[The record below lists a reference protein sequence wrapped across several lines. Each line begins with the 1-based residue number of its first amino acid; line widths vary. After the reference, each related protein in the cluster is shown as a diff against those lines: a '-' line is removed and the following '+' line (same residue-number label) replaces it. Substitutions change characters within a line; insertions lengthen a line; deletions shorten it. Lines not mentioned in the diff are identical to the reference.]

1 MKRILGW
8 LLTAAVV
15 TGVPGVALAQYS
27 LPHFVTIPLASQ
39 HHNAT
44 FPNGKDSLS
53 FWLETGAKQTASA
66 NYDSTVAV
74 DTLTAIQMSDNY
86 GMLRFPNGLL
96 VNTDSTFIGRLTL
109 RADWVAGRILA
120 ATTDTIVVFTD
131 VSPDGVTWLSADVSR
146 GKTPLVGTGIS
157 SNNEANNV
165 VTRQLWSTE
174 NPVSF
179 AGVVSTAT
187 LCNCMGAVAIRF
199 RLAMPS
205 TLAKVKIKSATW
217 SYFSTKPL
225 PGPGA
230 R

>member
-8 LLTAAVV
+8 LLFAALLTTVS
-15 TGVPGVALAQYS
+15 GVAQAQYA
-27 LPHFVTIPLASQ
+27 LPHMVTIPLASQ
-39 HHNAT
+39 HHNAS

-53 FWLETGAKQTASA
+53 FWLETGSKQTASA

-74 DTLTAIQMSDNY
+74 DTLTAISLADNF
-86 GMLRFPNGLL
+86 GTLRFTNGLL

-109 RADWVAGRILA
+109 KADWVAGRILA
-120 ATTDTIVVFTD
+120 ATTDSIVVFTD
-131 VSPDGVTWLSADVSR
+131 VSPNGVDWISSNVST

-157 SNNEANNV
+157 SNNDANNI

-174 NPVSF
+174 NPVTF

-187 LCNCMGAVAIRF
+187 LCNCATAAAIRF

-205 TLAKVKIKSATW
+205 TLAKVKIKSASWT
-217 SYFSTKPL
+217 YLSTKPQ
-225 PGPGA
+225 PGPGS